1 MACTLNLVDT
11 IPKISLTN
19 VLLPA
24 SVSRSVNDH
33 DTPVVSRGRRRLGC
47 RKFLR
52 RAVFILILAFSGC
65 RVQAAPPNIIFV
77 LTDDQ
82 GYGDLSCNGNPV
94 LKTPNLDKLQAE
106 SVRFTDFQVSPLCSP
121 SRCALMTGRN
131 EYRSGV
137 SHTRGPG
144 QRMSLQATTIAQ
156 VLKSA
161 GYTTG
166 IFGKWHLGLEAPYHP
181 SKRGFDEEFTF
192 LTGMIGEYN
201 HSTAINPILL
211 HNGVNEKTSGYYTDV
226 FFNQA
231 MKWIAGVKGKQ
242 PFFAYIA
249 TGAPHAPMKCPEEY
263 EKIYADKVQDPKIA
277 KYYGMIA
284 NIDDNVGRLV
294 AQLKAWGI
302 ERDTLLVFISDNGAV
317 MNAPGLQGLSPAKVF
332 NAGMSGGKN
341 SAHEGGTRVPSF
353 WRWPAGF
360 KGGVDVDQL
369 ASNID
374 FFPTVA
380 ELAGAKIPGE
390 LKLDGRSLVP
400 LLKDPKAPWEDRFIF
415 IHTGNWGGTAA
426 DAKMKGFAVRSNQFR
441 LVENGKL
448 YDIKA
453 DRGEK
458 KNVIAEHP
466 DVAAKMRAAY
476 DQYWAEVE
484 PAVEENL
491 KVTGAETGE
500 GGKKNEE

>member
-1 MACTLNLVDT
+1 MN
-11 IPKISLTN
+11 IPLQPAGRAGRFHSNPGKLMKIAAAVFLT
-19 VLLPA
+19 VLA
-24 SVSRSVNDH
+24 SH
-33 DTPVVSRGRRRLGC
+33 CP
-47 RKFLR
+47 
-52 RAVFILILAFSGC
+52 RAVAQQPA
-65 RVQAAPPNIIFV
+65 RPNIIFV

-82 GYGDLSCNGNPV
+82 GYGDLSCNGHPI
-94 LKTPNLDKLQAE
+94 LKTPNLDKLQTE

-121 SRCALMTGRN
+121 SRCAFMTGRN

-201 HSTAINPILL
+201 HANASYINPILL
-211 HNGVNEKTSGYYTDV
+211 HNGTDEKTSGYYTDV

-231 MKWIAGVKGKQ
+231 MKWMDGVKGKK

-249 TGAPHAPMKCPEEY
+249 TGAPHSPVRCTEEY
-263 EKIYADKVQDPKIA
+263 EKMYAGKVQDA
-277 KYYGMIA
+277 KMAAYYGMIA

-294 AQLKAWGI
+294 AQLKEWGI
-302 ERDTLLVFISDNGAV
+302 ERDTLLVFMSDNGAV
-317 MNAPGLQGLSPAKVF
+317 MKAPGFKDGLSPAKAF

-380 ELAGAKIPGE
+380 EIAGAKVPEGV
-390 LKLDGRSLVP
+390 KLDGRSLLP

-441 LVENGKL
+441 LVENGSL

-453 DRGEK
+453 DRGET

-466 DVAAKMRAAY
+466 DIAAKMRAAY
-476 DQYWAEVE
+476 DQYWTEVQ

-491 KVTGAETGE
+491 KAAGAETGE
-500 GGKKNEE
+500 GSKKGEE